1 MKKISIH
8 PPSRLS
14 RLLLHI
20 ELPLTVLYAVV
31 FLISYLIAAE
41 ESPIRAIM
49 YYRPL
54 LSYLLLPVMISAFS
68 VLLVEHLAKE
78 T

>member
-20 ELPLTVLYAVV
+20 ELPLTVLYAIV

-49 YYRPL
+49 HYRPL
-54 LSYLLLPVMISAFS
+54 LSYLLMPAMISAFS

>member
-1 MKKISIH
+1 MKKRSIH

-54 LSYLLLPVMISAFS
+54 LSYLLMPAMISAFS
-68 VLLVEHLAKE
+68 VLLVERLVKE

>member
-1 MKKISIH
+1 MKKRSIH